1 MVVSCFLVCLDVG
14 LVGRVKTNSFPRGHS
29 RPSRLHL
36 LQPFLLMEADLAAGI
51 LRTTLFVP
59 HSHWESN
66 GSQSVQTIGSKINIF
81 HPLQA
86 FLLIQADPAAGI
98 LPLYFILHT
107 SYLILKV
114 FKLLAQKSTYLT
126 SFLVFRLIDGDP
138 QKSYLQSSWKRR
150 WKSKLAHLNWFV
162 LLQTVFVSAPGGG
175 TKEDRSIYSIRLC
188 VVLAIE
194 ETIHIHCYLV
204 LPSPEWFVPNYI
216 ITWSSS
222 SSQQCASSEWLVT
235 MWGAPELVS
244 GGCWH
249 ALVAPQTPPA
259 PHLEPLTFKH

>member
-1 MVVSCFLVCLDVG
+1 MDG
-14 LVGRVKTNSFPRGHS
+14 DP
-29 RPSRLHL
+29 
-36 LQPFLLMEADLAAGI
+36 EAGI
-51 LRTTLFVP
+51 LRML
-59 HSHWESN
+59 S
-66 GSQSVQTIGSKINIF
+66 GSKVRNIEESCLELWKETVS
-81 HPLQA
+81 HPILTIYA
-86 FLLIQADPAAGI
+86 LSIIEIAGR
-98 LPLYFILHT
+98 
-107 SYLILKV
+107 
-114 FKLLAQKSTYLT
+114 LAVRTPVTGNLT
-126 SFLVFRLIDGDP
+126 SLLSSSLAIMRDALSS
-138 QKSYLQSSWKRR
+138 QKSYLQSSWNTR

-175 TKEDRSIYSIRLC
+175 TKEDRSIYSIRLY

-204 LPSPEWFVPNYI
+204 LTSPEWFVPNWI
-216 ITWSSS
+216 ITWNSS